1 MPSTATA
8 STPQASNIINNAIP
22 NFSGLSS
29 SASGIVGN
37 LMGGMPSSGPA
48 KERMASFGVSSG
60 MPGSGLSKAF
70 GYDLYNRDADQYQQR
85 GFDNFLKLIQG
96 YSGTVSPTTGQQM
109 QDSQFRSDLDF
120 RNRQA
125 DAQNQLQRQAQD
137 FEEQKWGKGRV
148 WSSAPTGRTYDR
160 LGRDTGFQ
168 SRFVNP
174 LGTQR

>member
-1 MPSTATA
+1 MATPQYPRFQMPGTATA

-48 KERMASFGVSSG
+48 KERAAAFGVGSG

-109 QDSQFRSDLDF
+109 Q
-120 RNRQA
+120 
-125 DAQNQLQRQAQD
+125 QNQFDQDLAFRRDESAINAEQAN
-137 FEEQKWGKGRV
+137 R
-148 WSSAPTGRTYDR
+148 R
-160 LGRDTGFQ
+160 LGMEYERMNPRKASNPFPWTTWSGRKT
-168 SRFVNP
+168 SRP
-174 LGTQR
+174 TLS